1 MYKTSK
7 ILVIKLRKNF
17 SFCIQGGQMKSLDI
31 LKDIAEKIA
40 SLDERVVEVFI
51 HSDSPKDPLKGDEV
65 YLVCHLLDPEITR
78 NLDAFDE
85 KGTMWSVE
93 ITEKLIP
100 FLEEINFGPEV
111 VIMPFNYQLYSQGEY
126 GQYYITLYLKDG
138 YTPILE
144 TADQIV
150 KGNII

>member
-1 MYKTSK
+1 
-7 ILVIKLRKNF
+7 
-17 SFCIQGGQMKSLDI
+17 MKSLDI
-31 LKDIAEKIA
+31 LKDIAKKIA
-40 SLDERVVEVFI
+40 SLDERIVEVFI

-65 YLVCHLLDPEITR
+65 YFVCHLLDPEITR

-138 YTPILE
+138 YTPVLD